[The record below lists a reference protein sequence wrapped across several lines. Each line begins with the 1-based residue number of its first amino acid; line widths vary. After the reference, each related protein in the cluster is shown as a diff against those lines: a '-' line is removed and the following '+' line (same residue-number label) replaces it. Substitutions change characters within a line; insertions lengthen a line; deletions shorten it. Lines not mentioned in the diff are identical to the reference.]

1 MAFSMLLLFVVG
13 ALGPF
18 LVHELHL
25 TRSELG
31 ALVAAAFGVATLLS
45 LVSGQVVDL
54 VGGRTALVWLLGL
67 VALNLVV
74 LSIAPTFAALLAA
87 AALGGVAQS
96 LANPATNKLVA
107 GSFTRTRRAMVL
119 GVKQSGVQVGAFAA
133 GLLLA
138 PLAAASGWR
147 TALRLAALVP
157 AAAIVL
163 AVAVAPAAAPA
174 DGPRLLRAPRP
185 PSALARWLMAYS
197 LFLGAGIAAVNTY
210 LP

>member
-1 MAFSMLLLFVVG
+1 VSDARGLRASLLTALLTAGMAFSMLLLFVVG

-74 LSIAPTFAALLAA
+74 LSIAPTAWH
-87 AALGGVAQS
+87 VY
-96 LANPATNKLVA
+96 KEH
-107 GSFTRTRRAMVL
+107 R
-119 GVKQSGVQVGAFAA
+119 
-133 GLLLA
+133 
-138 PLAAASGWR
+138 
-147 TALRLAALVP
+147 
-157 AAAIVL
+157 AAIHTTIKK
-163 AVAVAPAAAPA
+163 
-174 DGPRLLRAPRP
+174 RL
-185 PSALARWLMAYS
+185 
-197 LFLGAGIAAVNTY
+197 GQKK
-210 LP
+210 